1 MENSRK
7 KEKIIHGV
15 MVRFGPLFADE
26 KRNFCCN
33 GETFYDVPQGAHKA
47 WRLRRAHFSQGS
59 TCEREGRFSTLHKG
73 SPGSTGKRG
82 RGEGGLCQGTPSEGF
97 ARRKVI

>member
-1 MENSRK
+1 
-7 KEKIIHGV
+7 

-26 KRNFCCN
+26 KRNFCCKR
-33 GETFYDVPQGAHKA
+33 GETFYDVPQGAQSVA
-47 WRLRRAHFSQGS
+47 TSARAFFSGLDLRERGS
-59 TCEREGRFSTLHKG
+59 VFLHKG

-82 RGEGGLCQGTPSEGF
+82 RGEGELCQGTPSEGF